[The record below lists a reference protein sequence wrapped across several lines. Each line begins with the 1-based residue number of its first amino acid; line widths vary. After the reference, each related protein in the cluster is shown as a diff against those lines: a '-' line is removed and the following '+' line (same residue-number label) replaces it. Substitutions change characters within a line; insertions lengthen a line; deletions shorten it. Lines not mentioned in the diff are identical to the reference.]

1 VNEMAKKDLKYKDLS
16 DDEVEE
22 LLSKRLKEIKE
33 LLREILDLLKEAGGY
48 K

>member
-1 VNEMAKKDLKYKDLS
+1 MAKKDLKYKDLS

-22 LLSKRLKEIKE
+22 LLSKRLKQIKE

>member
-1 VNEMAKKDLKYKDLS
+1 MAKGDLKYKDLS
-16 DDEVEE
+16 DDEIEE

-33 LLREILDLLKEAGGY
+33 LLKEILELLKEAGGY

>member
-1 VNEMAKKDLKYKDLS
+1 MAKKDLKYKDLS